1 MTTRS
6 EKQPNVVLSPKDI
19 AKVEAIVDHAICV
32 ADDLI
37 AVTEEEN
44 RRLTSGRPTSI
55 EDLLER
61 KQKLAAE
68 LELFLKKFRAQS
80 NIFLLASPAK
90 FTELQHRNEKLTTA
104 LAHNNQNLVRAL
116 TANRRRVKT
125 IMRAIQDK
133 QQSTA
138 RYGVNGQYNQNTPH
152 PVSIGRRYEA

>member
-32 ADDLI
+32 SDDLI

-61 KQKLAAE
+61 KQKLASE
-68 LELFLKKFRAQS
+68 LEVFLKKFKAQS
-80 NIFLLASPAK
+80 NIFLLASPGK
-90 FTELQHRNEKLTTA
+90 FTELQLRNEKLTAA

-138 RYGVNGQYNQNTPH
+138 KYGVNGQYSQATPH
-152 PVSIGRRYEA
+152 PLSIGRRYEA